1 MRELEED
8 AEIEEEEVALI
19 EDAEHKLK
27 DVDMLE
33 DFEKT
38 LGTDG
43 VTTAAQNIELM
54 REITQIMQD
63 LAKDPTLLPSKV
75 NKRSLRA

>member
-1 MRELEED
+1 M
-8 AEIEEEEVALI
+8 
-19 EDAEHKLK
+19 LK
-27 DVDMLE
+27 

-43 VTTAAQNIELM
+43 VTTLEQNKELM

-75 NKRSLRA
+75 NKRSLRAKGLSPTTIDEEMKLKHIYD